1 MKIIWHSFRMLLW
14 MSILTGLLYPVL
26 ITLISA
32 FILPD
37 QSSGSLLIIDGKV
50 RGSKLIAQKF
60 SGDRYF
66 WPRPSAVD
74 YHPLPSGGSNL
85 GPTSSE
91 LKKRVEERRKALIKG
106 GNGDPLAIPADLIFA
121 SGSGL
126 DPHISPEA
134 AYFQVDRVAKARSM
148 QSEKLREIVASLI
161 EKPTLRLMGQ
171 ARVNVLM
178 LNHVLDEL
186 KEADEKHE

>member
-1 MKIIWHSFRMLLW
+1 MKIIWQSLRMVLW
-14 MSILTGLLYPVL
+14 MTLFIGLFYPVF
-26 ITLISA
+26 ITLIS
-32 FILPD
+32 FYLFPD

-60 SGDRYF
+60 TDDRYF

-74 YHPLPSGGSNL
+74 YHPLPSGASNL
-85 GPTSSE
+85 GPISAE
-91 LKKRVEERRKALIKG
+91 LKKLVEERRKTLVKG
-106 GNGDPLAIPADLIFA
+106 GNADPLTVPADLIFA

-134 AYFQVDRVAKARSM
+134 AYFQIERIAKARSM
-148 QSEKLREIVASLI
+148 PAEKLKEIVAASI
-161 EKPTLRLMGQ
+161 EKPTLRVMGQ

-178 LNHVLDEL
+178 LNHVLDE
-186 KEADEKHE
+186 ADEKHE